1 MADTFTPNLNLT
13 LPEVGGSVDTWGTKT
28 NQTVSAIDAIF
39 SQTGT
44 RVTMRPEAMYFSDNK
59 KLYFGDGSDLEIYH
73 DASNS
78 FIKDAGVGA
87 LNIMANILNIKKSD
101 NSETMASFTEDGAVV
116 LHFNDTVKIS
126 TTANG
131 IDVVGDIV
139 VSGNVDGRDIATDG
153 AKLDGIAAGATNTAA
168 PFYTAAIGS
177 SDVTTALGY
186 TPYNSSNPSGYTTY
200 SANQALDTSS
210 NPTFNQ
216 VYANDWF
223 RVNGA
228 DGLYWQTYGGGWQMT
243 DTTWIRAYNSKALYV
258 ANQIAATGNITAY
271 YSDERMKTR
280 VRSID
285 NALDKVKAIETMIYV
300 ENDLAKTFGFDSD
313 KEQMGVSAQS
323 VEKVA
328 PEVVSLAPFD
338 YQTDEEGNVSSMAG
352 ENYLKV
358 DYAHLMPLVI
368 EAIKELDIKYEGL
381 ADKINKGD

>member
-126 TTANG
+126 TTAGG

-153 AKLDGIAAGATNTAA
+153 TKLDGIAAGATNTAA

-200 SANQALDTSS
+200 SANQALDTTS

-285 NALDKVKAIETMIYV
+285 NALNKVKAIETMIYV
-300 ENDLAKTFGFDSD
+300 ENDLAKSFGYDSD

-338 YQTDEEGNVSSMAG
+338 YQTDEEGNVSSMSG
-352 ENYLKV
+352 ENYLTV

>member
-1 MADTFTPNLNLT
+1 
-13 LPEVGGSVDTWGTKT
+13 
-28 NQTVSAIDAIF
+28 
-39 SQTGT
+39 
-44 RVTMRPEAMYFSDNK
+44 
-59 KLYFGDGSDLEIYH
+59 
-73 DASNS
+73 
-78 FIKDAGVGA
+78 
-87 LNIMANILNIKKSD
+87 
-101 NSETMASFTEDGAVV
+101 
-116 LHFNDTVKIS
+116 
-126 TTANG
+126 
-131 IDVVGDIV
+131 
-139 VSGNVDGRDIATDG
+139 
-153 AKLDGIAAGATNTAA
+153 
-168 PFYTAAIGS
+168 
-177 SDVTTALGY
+177 
-186 TPYNSSNPSGYTTY
+186 
-200 SANQALDTSS
+200 
-210 NPTFNQ
+210 
-216 VYANDWF
+216 
-223 RVNGA
+223 
-228 DGLYWQTYGGGWQMT
+228 MT

-338 YQTDEEGNVSSMAG
+338 YQTDEEGNVSSMSG
-352 ENYLKV
+352 ENYLTV

>member
-200 SANQALDTSS
+200 SANQALDTSC

-228 DGLYWQTYGGGWQMT
+228 AGLYWQTYGGGWQMT

-338 YQTDEEGNVSSMAG
+338 YQTDEEGNVSSMSG
-352 ENYLKV
+352 ENYLTV

-368 EAIKELDIKYEGL
+368 EAIKELDIKYQGL

>member
-153 AKLDGIAAGATNTAA
+153 TKLDGIAAGATNTAA

-338 YQTDEEGNVSSMAG
+338 YQTDEEGNVSSMSG
-352 ENYLKV
+352 ENYLTV

-368 EAIKELDIKYEGL
+368 EAIKELDIKYQGL

>member
-44 RVTMRPEAMYFSDNK
+44 RVTLRPEAMYFSDNK
-59 KLYFGDGSDLEIYH
+59 KLYFGDGSDLQIYH

-78 FIKDAGVGA
+78 FIKDGGTGA

-101 NSETMASFTEDGAVV
+101 NSETMATFTEDGAVV
-116 LHFNDTVKIS
+116 LHFNDTIKIS
-126 TTANG
+126 TTAGG
-131 IDVVGDIV
+131 INVVGDIV

-153 AKLDGIAAGATNTAA
+153 TKLDGIAAGATNTAA
-168 PFYTAAIGS
+168 PFYTAAIAS
-177 SDVTTALGY
+177 SDVTTALGF
-186 TPYNSSNPSGYTTY
+186 TPYNSSNPSGYTTFT
-200 SANQALDTSS
+200 ANQSLNTTS
-210 NPTFNQ
+210 NPTFNE
-216 VYANDWF
+216 VYANNWF
-223 RVNGA
+223 RGNGSA
-228 DGLYWQTYGGGWQMT
+228 GLYFQTYGGGWHMT
-243 DTTWIRAYNSKALYV
+243 DTTWIRAYNSKAVYV

-338 YQTDEEGNVSSMAG
+338 YQTDEEGNVSSMSG
-352 ENYLKV
+352 ENYLTV
-358 DYAHLMPLVI
+358 DYAHLMPLVL